1 MSEDVLGR
9 LKLLQEK
16 IMTKKRIML
25 LFIVFVLIVTFV
37 IWGIHDNSALQ
48 VTKYTI
54 TSEKIP
60 DNFNGYKIAVISD
73 LHNAKIGKENEKLIN
88 MLESTK
94 PDIIAITG
102 DMIDSRHTNIEVSL
116 NFAKEAVQIAP
127 CYYVAGNHESR
138 IEDYNDFEK
147 KLSEIGVNILNDK
160 QIKIEKEGQNI
171 SLLGVKDAT
180 FQKGHNIY
188 SYDVFTDKKLK
199 NFEFKSDEYTVLLA
213 HRPEIFDVYSSYDI
227 DLVLSG
233 HTHGGQIRVPFIGSI
248 AVPDQGFFPNYDV
261 GLYTENNTKMIISKG
276 IGNSMVPLRINNPP
290 EIVLVT
296 LTK

>member
-147 KLSEIGVNILNDK
+147 NLSEIGVNILNDK

-248 AVPDQGFFPNYDV
+248 AVPDQGFFPKYDV